1 MKFDKGINKKYR
13 RSVEDAFEMIL
24 AKGSDAHRAYMDAI
38 MESKML
44 VRVRPVSEV
53 NASGITGLISSV
65 KTNYRLATERIDL
78 VDALAE
84 IHITIAEETIDT
96 GGQRGCEGTFVHEGR
111 HAYDFAL
118 ALESLSNADMNPIG
132 IYDPTLYE
140 LEWNAHKAAGE
151 YMVRRGEQEFIDEG
165 VQLMILGL
173 GANGE
178 CFVND
183 DGIRRR
189 LSESYSLVVDGN
201 QGPTASR
208 MMGTILV

>member
-1 MKFDKGINKKYR
+1 VKFDKGIAKKYR
-13 RSVEDAFEMIL
+13 ESVETALATIL
-24 AKGSDAHRAYMDAI
+24 EKGGGAHREYMDPI

-65 KTNYRLATERIDL
+65 KTNYRLATERMDL
-78 VDALAE
+78 KDALAE
-84 IHITIAEETIDT
+84 IQITIAEETIDT

-111 HAYDFAL
+111 HAYDFAA
-118 ALESLSNADMNPIG
+118 ALESLSNADLNPIG

-151 YMVRRGEQEFIDEG
+151 YMVRRGEKDFVDEG
-165 VQLMILGL
+165 VELMILGL
-173 GANGE
+173 GNDGS

-189 LSESYSLVVDGN
+189 LNESYGLVAGGN
-201 QGPTASR
+201 QGPLASR
-208 MMGTILV
+208 MMGIVV

>member
-1 MKFDKGINKKYR
+1 MKIEKDIADKYR
-13 RSVEDAFEMIL
+13 RSVEKAIETIL
-24 AKGSDAHRAYMDAI
+24 EKGGSAHREYINKILSSD
-38 MESKML
+38 ML

-53 NASGITGLISSV
+53 RASGITGLRNSV
-65 KTNYRLATERIDL
+65 KTNYRLATERL
-78 VDALAE
+78 GLTDALAE
-84 IHITIAEETIDT
+84 IQITIAEETIDT

-118 ALESLSNADMNPIG
+118 ALESLSNADLNPIG
-132 IYDPTLYE
+132 VYDPTLYE

-151 YMVRRGEQEFIDEG
+151 YMVGRGVQDFIDEG

-173 GANGE
+173 GTDGT

-183 DGIRRR
+183 DGIRQR
-189 LSESYSLVVDGN
+189 LSESYGLAQSGN

-208 MMGTILV
+208 MMGIVV

>member
-1 MKFDKGINKKYR
+1 MKIEKGIAKKYR
-13 RSVEDAFEMIL
+13 ESVEGAFATIL
-24 AKGSDAHRAYMDAI
+24 EKGSEAHREYMDAI
-38 MESKML
+38 LASDML

-53 NASGITGLISSV
+53 NASGITGLISSI
-65 KTNYRLATERIDL
+65 KTNYRLATERMDL

-111 HAYDFAL
+111 HAYDFAS

-132 IYDPTLYE
+132 LYDPTLYE

-151 YMVRRGEQEFIDEG
+151 YMVQRGAQEFIDEG

-173 GANGE
+173 GSDGS
-178 CFVND
+178 CFVDD

-189 LSESYSLVVDGN
+189 LKESYSLVLDGN

-208 MMGTILV
+208 MMGIIV

>member
-1 MKFDKGINKKYR
+1 VRFDKHIKKKYR
-13 RSVEDAFEMIL
+13 ASIEQAFDTIL

-38 MESKML
+38 LGSEML
-44 VRVRPVSEV
+44 IRALPVREV
-53 NASGITGLISSV
+53 NASGITGLISSI
-65 KTNYRLATERIDL
+65 KTNYRLLTERVDL
-78 VDALAE
+78 VDALGE
-84 IHITIAEETIDT
+84 VYITIAEETIDT

-140 LEWNAHKAAGE
+140 LEWNAHKAAAD
-151 YMVRRGEQEFIDEG
+151 YMVLRGEQEFIDEG
-165 VQLMILGL
+165 VELMILGL
-173 GANGE
+173 GTDGS

-189 LSESYSLVVDGN
+189 LNESYGLALDTH

-208 MMGTILV
+208 MMGIVV